1 MQVKELIKKLLEFNL
16 NQEVKLHTST
26 LAGYNCIE
34 DILDVDQPN
43 DTECDNVY
51 LAGDLDQCVEKTI
64 KKNYVPR
71 DVYEMLFDKCEK
83 LESKLAE
90 EVRRDTQEGK
100 VAHLEDKCEHLERVL
115 QIRQDNL
122 DFLHKKLSSQ
132 ERARVMRIKDLKKR
146 NNNLQNRIQDLYN
159 RLEKKS
165 WNEINAPRYMFSE
178 IPNDC
183 DGQRFTDDMKKYLN
197 TSRYSMRVRGQHVKE
212 KYKGTGVTTHG
223 QNIEQSTHL
232 RVYIEEKD

>member
-51 LAGDLDQCVEKTI
+51 LAGELDQCVEKTI
-64 KKNYVPR
+64 KKNYVR
-71 DVYEMLFDKCEK
+71 KDVYEMLFDKCER
-83 LESKLAE
+83 LES
-90 EVRRDTQEGK
+90 
-100 VAHLEDKCEHLERVL
+100 
-115 QIRQDNL
+115 NL
-122 DFLHKKLSSQ
+122 DFLHKKLSTQ
-132 ERARVMRIKDLKKR
+132 ERARVMRIKDLKEQLKQKKSTIDALIGENKR
-146 NNNLQNRIQDLYN
+146 RIQENYEL
-159 RLEKKS
+159 RH
-165 WNEINAPRYMFSE
+165 PRYVFSE

-183 DGQRFTDDMKKYLN
+183 DGQRFIDDVKKYFN
-197 TSRYSMRVRGQHVKE
+197 KGTYKMRVRGQHVKE
-212 KYKGTGVTTHG
+212 EYKGTGVTTHG

-232 RVYIEEKD
+232 RVYIEEK

>member
-51 LAGDLDQCVEKTI
+51 LAGELDQCVEKTI
-64 KKNYVPR
+64 KKNYVR
-71 DVYEMLFDKCEK
+71 KDVYEMLFDKCER
-83 LESKLAE
+83 LES
-90 EVRRDTQEGK
+90 
-100 VAHLEDKCEHLERVL
+100 
-115 QIRQDNL
+115 NL

-146 NNNLQNRIQDLYN
+146 NNNLQNRIQDLYS

-183 DGQRFTDDMKKYLN
+183 DGQRFTDDMKQYLN

-212 KYKGTGVTTHG
+212 EYKGTGVTTHG

>member
-100 VAHLEDKCEHLERVL
+100 VAHLEEKCEHLERVI

-212 KYKGTGVTTHG
+212 EYKGTGVTTHG

-232 RVYIEEKD
+232 RVYIKEK

>member
-1 MQVKELIKKLLEFNL
+1 M
-16 NQEVKLHTST
+16 
-26 LAGYNCIE
+26 
-34 DILDVDQPN
+34 
-43 DTECDNVY
+43 
-51 LAGDLDQCVEKTI
+51 AGDLDQCVEKTI

-197 TSRYSMRVRGQHVKE
+197 TSRYSMHVRGQHVKE
-212 KYKGTGVTTHG
+212 EYKGTGVTTHG

-232 RVYIEEKD
+232 RVYIKEK

>member
-16 NQEVKLHTST
+16 NQKVKLHTST

-51 LAGDLDQCVEKTI
+51 LAGDLDQCVEETI
-64 KKNYVPR
+64 KKKYVPR

-100 VAHLEDKCEHLERVL
+100 VAYLVDELEKAKSTVNALIGE
-115 QIRQDNL
+115 N
-122 DFLHKKLSSQ
+122 
-132 ERARVMRIKDLKKR
+132 KR
-146 NNNLQNRIQDLYN
+146 RIQENYEL
-159 RLEKKS
+159 RH
-165 WNEINAPRYMFSE
+165 PRYVFSE

-183 DGQRFTDDMKKYLN
+183 DGQKFTDDLKKYLN
-197 TSRYSMRVRGQHVKE
+197 KGTYRMRVRGQHVKE
-212 KYKGTGVTTHG
+212 EYKGTGVTAYG

-232 RVYIEEKD
+232 RVYIKEK

>member
-1 MQVKELIKKLLEFNL
+1 MKEEKTALITGGAKRLGRSISKELAVAGYNVIIHYNSSENDALSLREELLEFGVDVFLLQADLL
-16 NQEVKLHTST
+16 NDNET
-26 LAGYNCIE
+26 LS
-34 DILDVDQPN
+34 
-43 DTECDNVY
+43 
-51 LAGDLDQCVEKTI
+51 
-64 KKNYVPR
+64 
-71 DVYEMLFDKCEK
+71 LFDKCEK

-100 VAHLEDKCEHLERVL
+100 VAHLEEKCEHLERVM

-132 ERARVMRIKDLKKR
+132 ERARIMRIKDLKKR
-146 NNNLQNRIQDLYN
+146 NDNLQKRIQDLHN

-212 KYKGTGVTTHG
+212 EYKGTGVTTHG

-232 RVYIEEKD
+232 RVYIKEKD